1 MTLTAPQQAILD
13 HLRAAYAGPSEGE
26 DEVLLNR
33 PHLQYVV
40 GMLFPRDATT
50 PQRELEGEAEALS
63 EGIEQGDVE
72 EGDGGLQLAED
83 WRPSSVAISFVTT
96 ATSVVCRV
104 SGGTYEP
111 ISDDGPPRWRRRPFA
126 FSDLELT
133 STKKALELT
142 AGDVPFELG
151 CRWRDYGDAHLVTV
165 HLRLIKESTG
175 DDKLDI
181 PRMLFQV
188 GLALKPGSDGKLLEY
203 DTSRTFDIDAE
214 SAELRL
220 RYRNRKVYA
229 VGHGMAA
236 DWRLDSD
243 QQCREVSLTP
253 VPWFVVPTVETTAA
267 ADSDAARAL
276 GLQLLSRI
284 DTAPNDVLPA
294 LDAFVGTF
302 ADWVS
307 EQETRIPT
315 FGDRSQV
322 AQQIV
327 ERSRASVRR
336 MQESLRLL
344 GLPDQD
350 ELREAFALAMAAM
363 RLQMRQ
369 ASINRGVEDP
379 PEPAWRPFQLGFLLV
394 ALASTVD
401 DKHRD
406 RELVDL
412 IWFPTGGG
420 KTEAYLGLAAI
431 EIFRRRLRF
440 GVNGGGTAVITRYTL
455 RLLTAQQFQRAA
467 ALVCAMEILRDT
479 DPRAQGMAPFSIGL
493 WIGNEATPAT
503 LSAAKEALDRLYK
516 AAQPEE
522 ANQFQVESCPW
533 CLTSLVPQKHD
544 PDRRRYGI
552 RMSGK
557 DMVVHCTDTSCKF
570 AAELPLAVVDDVLY
584 DAPPTILL
592 ATVDKFARLQ
602 FNPRAGRLLGLNTNF
617 RQPSIIIQDELHLLS
632 GPLGTTVAVFDAVI
646 QLLLMRSGSSP
657 KIVSSTAT
665 IRASAE
671 QVRGLYGR
679 EVALYPP
686 SGLDDDKTF
695 FSRPADSGEGR
706 LYLGLMPQSISQASA
721 LVSAAAPLVELPGI
735 LGTANKDAYWTL
747 VMYHNSLRE
756 LGRTGTLIIDD
767 VNGRLETRADRLG
780 FGLRKV
786 RADKVL
792 ELTSRRGPEE
802 LPNDLRALRIS
813 ANHSPDAIDVVLSSN
828 MLSVGIDIPRLA
840 LMVMVGQPKTTAEYI
855 QATSRVGRGDTQGVI
870 ATLFR
875 SNRARDRSHFE
886 TFRGYHEALYRSVE
900 PTSVTP
906 WSIASRQRS
915 LAGALVALVRQSF
928 QLLAAD
934 TAASNLDLDNSSL
947 DQAVGRLIAN
957 LLDLVKRSDPNERDD
972 TSAEIGRLLREWD
985 QRAKEARQQGTPLRY
1000 DRHQAGDT
1008 ALLKR
1013 FGQQGEGWLV
1023 GDSTRSSRHD
1033 STAAGSRASSSP
1045 PSRTAVS
1052 STRIALAPD
1061 AARSISCDLSTG
1073 QAGESVS
1080 SGTTS
1085 WACASSDA
1093 ARSGPTMCSAA
1104 TPSAS
1109 T

>member
-1 MTLTAPQQAILD
+1 MNLTAPQQAILD
-13 HLRAAYAGPSEGE
+13 HLRAAYIGPSEGDE
-26 DEVLLNR
+26 EVLLNR
-33 PHLQYVV
+33 PHLQYIV
-40 GMLFPRDATT
+40 GMLFPREATT
-50 PQRELEGEAEALS
+50 PQREADGQDEALS
-63 EGIEQGDVE
+63 KGVEQGDVE

-96 ATSVVCRV
+96 AKSVVCRA
-104 SGGTYEP
+104 SAGTYEP
-111 ISDDGPPRWRRRPFA
+111 ISDDGPPRWRRRPFNLT
-126 FSDLELT
+126 DLELT
-133 STKKALELT
+133 ADESATQLT
-142 AGDVPFELG
+142 AGDVPFEIG
-151 CRWRDYGDAHLVTV
+151 SRWRAYGDAHLVTV
-165 HLRLIKESTG
+165 HLRLTTKSTG

-188 GLALKPGSDGKLLEY
+188 GLAVEPGPGGELREY
-203 DTSRTFDIDAE
+203 DTSRTFDIDRE

-243 QQCREVSLTP
+243 RRCREVSLTP
-253 VPWFVVPTVETTAA
+253 VPAFIVPAVETTPAPDAA
-267 ADSDAARAL
+267 AARAL
-276 GLQLLSRI
+276 GLKLLSMI
-284 DTAPNDVLPA
+284 DTTPDDVLPA
-294 LDAFVGTF
+294 LEAFVGAF

-307 EQETRIPT
+307 EQEARIHT
-315 FGDRSQV
+315 FGDLSQI
-322 AQQIV
+322 ATEIV
-327 ERSRASVRR
+327 KRSRAAVGR
-336 MQESLRLL
+336 MQESVRLL
-344 GLPDQD
+344 RHPDQD
-350 ELREAFALAMAAM
+350 KLRQAFALAMAAM

-369 ASINRGVEDP
+369 ASINRGAEDP

-401 DKHRD
+401 EKHGD

-431 EIFRRRLRF
+431 EIFRRRLLY
-440 GVNGGGTAVITRYTL
+440 GVQGGGTAVITRYTL

-467 ALVCAMEILRDT
+467 SLVCAMEILRET
-479 DPRAQGMAPFSIGL
+479 DPRAKGMAPFSIGL

-503 LSAAKEALDRLYK
+503 LASAKQALERLYR
-516 AAQPEE
+516 AARPEE

-533 CLTSLVPQKHD
+533 CLAPLLPRKQDS
-544 PDRRRYGI
+544 DRQRYGV

-557 DMVVHCTDTSCKF
+557 DIVVHCTDKSCRF
-570 AAELPLAVVDDVLY
+570 ATELPLAVVDDVLY

-602 FNPRAGRLLGLNTNF
+602 FKPQAGRLLGLNTNF

-646 QLLLMRSGSSP
+646 QLLLKRNGSSP
-657 KIVSSTAT
+657 KIIASTAT

-671 QVRGLYGR
+671 QIQGLYGR

-686 SGLDDDKTF
+686 SGLDDDRTF
-695 FSRPADSGEGR
+695 FSRPVDNGEGR
-706 LYLGLMPQSISQASA
+706 LYLGLMPQSISQTSA
-721 LVSAAAPLVELPGI
+721 LVSTSAPLVELPAI
-735 LGTANKDAYWTL
+735 LAGADKDAYWTL

-756 LGRTGTLIIDD
+756 LGRTGTLVIDD

-780 FGLRKV
+780 IELRKV
-786 RADKVL
+786 RSDGVL

-802 LPNDLRALRIS
+802 LPNDLRALRVS
-813 ANHSPDAIDVVLSSN
+813 ANDSPDAIDVVLSSN

-855 QATSRVGRGDTQGVI
+855 QATSRVGRGDTHGVV

-906 WSIASRQRS
+906 WSIASRERS

-928 QLLAAD
+928 QPLASD
-934 TAASNLDLDNSSL
+934 AAALGLDLSNSSMER
-947 DQAVGRLIAN
+947 AIERLVEN
-957 LLDLVKRSDPNERDD
+957 FLDLVQRSDPDEQDD
-972 TSAEIGRLLREWD
+972 TRDEIGRLLREWD
-985 QRAKEARQQGTPLRY
+985 ARAQAARQQGAALKY
-1000 DRHQAGDT
+1000 ERHLATDA

-1023 GDSTRSSRHD
+1023 GDSMRSVEPNVAVAVREPQEEVRRD
-1033 STAAGSRASSSP
+1033 S
-1045 PSRTAVS
+1045 
-1052 STRIALAPD
+1052 IN
-1061 AARSISCDLSTG
+1061 
-1073 QAGESVS
+1073 QA
-1080 SGTTS
+1080 
-1085 WACASSDA
+1085 
-1093 ARSGPTMCSAA
+1093 
-1104 TPSAS
+1104 
-1109 T
+1109 